1 MQWQRIKNES
11 DVWKRFTQR
20 RFAPV
25 ERRVHNAA
33 TFPGNFLHN
42 KAKQHGGSLG
52 FTKGGAAGEKVPKCS
67 SDAAAITLRD
77 LEERDP
83 RVGWVQR
90 HAPTR
95 LPRR

>member
-1 MQWQRIKNES
+1 MAANQKLIRCVKAFHTETIH
-11 DVWKRFTQR
+11 
-20 RFAPV
+20 PV

-42 KAKQHGGSLG
+42 KVKQHRGSLG
-52 FTKGGAAGEKVPKCS
+52 FMKGGAVGEKVPKCS